1 MGSMLAVVSSWV
13 ALLSP
18 TALLH
23 GARDERAARAAALV
37 VGEARLAELREHL
50 TCEPA
55 DRAADLRSAAV
66 EICIWMAV
74 SDRVVDPVEREA
86 LADLVLRAEL
96 PDSETR
102 RLVELCRSA
111 LSDVRK
117 LSHPETLAERADH
130 PVLRELLLALA
141 WQVALADDF
150 VDDLEIR
157 SFERLAGIFGIEAA
171 DRERIRTALVSAI
184 PERE

>member
-1 MGSMLAVVSSWV
+1 MGSMMAVVTSWV

-23 GARDERAARAAALV
+23 GARDEWAVHAAARV
-37 VGEARLAELREHL
+37 VGEARLAELREYL
-50 TCEPA
+50 TGEPK
-55 DRAADLRSAAV
+55 DRAADLRSAAI

-74 SDRVVDPVEREA
+74 SDRVVDPVEREV
-86 LADLVLRAEL
+86 LTDLVTRAEL
-96 PDSETR
+96 PAQETR
-102 RLVELCRSA
+102 RLVDLCRSA

-157 SFERLAGIFGIEAA
+157 SFERLAGIFGIEPA
-171 DRERIRTALVSAI
+171 DRERIRTALEPAVSGRA
-184 PERE
+184 

>member
-1 MGSMLAVVSSWV
+1 MGSMVEVVSSWV

-18 TALLH
+18 TALIH
-23 GARDERAARAAALV
+23 GARDEWAVHAATRV
-37 VGEARLAELREHL
+37 VGEERLAELREFL
-50 TCEPA
+50 TGEPA
-55 DRAADLRSAAV
+55 DRAAELRSAAI

-74 SDRVVDPVEREA
+74 SDRVVDPREREV
-86 LADLVLRAEL
+86 LADLVERAEL
-96 PDSETR
+96 PDTETR

-157 SFERLAGIFGIEAA
+157 SFERLAGIFGIEVA
-171 DRERIRTALVSAI
+171 DRERIRAALAPAI
-184 PERE
+184 NERG

>member
-23 GARDERAARAAALV
+23 GPRDEWAVHAATRV
-37 VGEARLAELREHL
+37 VGEARLAELREYL
-50 TCEPA
+50 SGQPQ
-55 DRAADLRSAAV
+55 DRAAELRSAAV
-66 EICIWMAV
+66 ELCIWMAV
-74 SDRVVDPVEREA
+74 SDRVVDPREREM
-86 LADLVLRAEL
+86 LIEVVGQAEL
-96 PDSETR
+96 PRQETV
-102 RLVELCRSA
+102 RLIELCRSA

-130 PVLRELLLALA
+130 PVLRELLLAVA

-150 VDDLEIR
+150 VDDLELR
-157 SFERLAGIFGIEAA
+157 SFERLAGIFGIEHA
-171 DRERIRTALVSAI
+171 DKERIRAALVGS
-184 PERE
+184 

>member
-1 MGSMLAVVSSWV
+1 MGSMLEVVSSWV

-18 TALLH
+18 NALLH
-23 GARDERAARAAALV
+23 GARDEAAVHAAARV
-37 VGEARLAELREHL
+37 VGEPRLAELRQYL
-50 TCEPA
+50 TEEPD
-55 DRAADLRSAAV
+55 DRAVLLRSAAI

-74 SDRVVDPVEREA
+74 SDRVVDPVEREV
-86 LADLVLRAEL
+86 LADLVARAEL
-96 PDSETR
+96 PAAETV
-102 RLVELCRSA
+102 RLIDLCRSA
-111 LSDVRK
+111 LGERLGMRELADI
-117 LSHPETLAERADH
+117 AERADH

-171 DRERIRTALVSAI
+171 DRERIRSALAPASDK
-184 PERE
+184 RS